1 MNDSQVLVLQHARSE
16 GLGTIEDALRR
27 FAHPFKYLRTFEGE
41 TVPKNT
47 GNFRG
52 LVIMGGPMGVY
63 EYDKYPFLKDEMK
76 LIESFLKEG
85 KPILGV
91 CLGSQ
96 LLASTLGAE
105 VKKGPRKEIGWYP
118 VQLNANAAED
128 RLCKGQPSSFTAFHW
143 HGDIFNLPTNAV
155 PLASS
160 DLTALQAFRH
170 GENVYGF
177 LFHMEVT
184 QEQIE
189 TMLREFSDEISQEK
203 LDGSEILNSSTAF
216 LLSMREIGAAI
227 FGRWAATLLTTQ
239 G

>member
-1 MNDSQVLVLQHARSE
+1 MNDSQVLVFQHARSE
-16 GLGTIEDALRR
+16 GLGTIEGALR
-27 FAHPFKYLRTFEGE
+27 ASGHSFKYLRTFQGE
-41 TVPKNT
+41 TVPKNA
-47 GNFRG
+47 GDLRG

-63 EYDKYPFLKDEMK
+63 EHAKYPFLKDEMK

-96 LLASTLGAE
+96 LLASALGAE

-118 VQLNANAAED
+118 IHLSANAAED
-128 RLCKGQPSSFTAFHW
+128 PLFEGQPSSFTAYHW
-143 HGDIFNLPTNAV
+143 HGDIFDLPADAV

-160 DLTALQAFRH
+160 DFTALQAFRH

-184 QEQIE
+184 REQIQ
-189 TMLREFSDEISQEK
+189 TMLQEFSEEIQQEK
-203 LDGSEILNSSTAF
+203 LDGAGILNASASH
-216 LLSMREIGAAI
+216 LPPMREIGNAV
-227 FGRWAATLLTTQ
+227 FGRWAAVVGRQ
-239 G
+239 A

>member
-1 MNDSQVLVLQHARSE
+1 MNDSQVLVFQHARSE
-16 GLGTIEDALRR
+16 GLGTIEGALRGSG
-27 FAHPFKYLRTFEGE
+27 HSFKYLRTFEGE
-41 TVPKNT
+41 SVPKNAD
-47 GNFRG
+47 NLRG

-63 EYDKYPFLKDEMK
+63 EHAKYPFLKDEMK

-96 LLASTLGAE
+96 LLAAALGAE
-105 VKKGPRKEIGWYP
+105 VKKGPRKEIGWYL
-118 VQLNANAAED
+118 VHLNASAAED
-128 RLCKGQPSSFTAFHW
+128 RLFEDQPSSFTAYHW
-143 HGDIFNLPTNAV
+143 HGDVFNLPADAV

-184 QEQIE
+184 QEQIQ
-189 TMLREFSDEISQEK
+189 TMLQEFSEEIEQEK
-203 LDGSEILNSSTAF
+203 LDGPGILSSSSAYF
-216 LLSMREIGAAI
+216 PPMREIGNAI
-227 FGRWAATLLTTQ
+227 FGRWAAALEPRR
-239 G
+239 

>member
-16 GLGTIEDALRR
+16 GLGSIEGALRG
-27 FAHPFKYLRTFEGE
+27 AGHSYKYLRTYGGE
-41 TVPKNT
+41 AVPKDA

-63 EYDKYPFLKDEMK
+63 EYAKYPFLRDEMT
-76 LIESFLKEG
+76 LIEGFLKEG

-96 LLASTLGAE
+96 LLASALGAE

-118 VQLNANAAED
+118 IHLNANVAGD
-128 RLCKGQPSSFTAFHW
+128 LLFKGQATSFTAYHW
-143 HGDIFNLPTNAV
+143 HGDIFDLPADAV

-170 GENVYGF
+170 GENAYGI
-177 LFHMEVT
+177 LFHLEVT
-184 QEQIE
+184 REQIQ
-189 TMLREFSDEISQEK
+189 TMLQEFSEEIQQEN
-203 LDGSEILNSSTAF
+203 LNGPGILNSCTAF
-216 LLSMREIGAAI
+216 LPPMQEIGASV
-227 FGRWAATLLTTQ
+227 FGRWASLV
-239 G
+239 